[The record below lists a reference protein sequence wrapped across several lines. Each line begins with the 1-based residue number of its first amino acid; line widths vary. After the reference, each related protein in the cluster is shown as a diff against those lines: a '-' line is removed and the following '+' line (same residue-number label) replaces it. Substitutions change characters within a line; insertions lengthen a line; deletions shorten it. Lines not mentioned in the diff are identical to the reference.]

1 MTGGRPRAG
10 TARKVG
16 AIVTGAAGS
25 LLAKAV
31 IKRREA
37 SLHSWER
44 TSFSGAT
51 VTLTEGIEA
60 AAGVLASSLVVP
72 SRARVGA
79 AFAVGASAA
88 AGYIDDQME
97 DRFPAKGKGLKGH
110 LGALRRGQLT
120 SGALKIGVIGLG
132 AAVGAAALP
141 HEGGHMRRIGQWT
154 NQAALIAGTANLVNL
169 LDLRPGRALK
179 ASMMLA
185 GPLAAGGNTIG
196 GQLACGVVG
205 ASAVALPE
213 DLAGVGMLG
222 DLGANC
228 VGAATG
234 MALASLK
241 SPLLR
246 WGALGGVVGLTLASE
261 KVSFSKV
268 IEENRLLAWIDSIGR
283 A

>member
-1 MTGGRPRAG
+1 M
-10 TARKVG
+10 G
-16 AIVTGAAGS
+16 AIVTGAAAS
-25 LLAKAV
+25 ILAKAV

-37 SLHSWER
+37 SFRSWER

-60 AAGVLASSLVVP
+60 AAGVLVSSLVVP
-72 SRARVGA
+72 SHARMGA
-79 AFAVGASAA
+79 VFAVGASAA
-88 AGYIDDQME
+88 AGYIDDQLE

-132 AAVGAAALP
+132 SAVGAAALP

-196 GQLACGVVG
+196 GPLACGVVG

-246 WGALGGVVGLTLASE
+246 WGALGGLVGLTLASE